1 MAYLIKLA
9 KVKNIEIG
17 KDVQSPKNAATSIKS
32 SMEIFVPLQGL
43 IDVNVEMERLN
54 KEVNKTEKELIFVKK
69 KLANRDFIS
78 KAPEK
83 VVEDNKYKSEI
94 LVDKLQVINRNI
106 NKLKRM
112 SEPDEE

>member
-1 MAYLIKLA
+1 
-9 KVKNIEIG
+9 
-17 KDVQSPKNAATSIKS
+17 
-32 SMEIFVPLQGL
+32 
-43 IDVNVEMERLN
+43 
-54 KEVNKTEKELIFVKK
+54 LIFIKK

-94 LVDKLQVINRNI
+94 LVDKLQVIKQNI
-106 NKLKRM
+106 NKLKLM